1 MTDNKN
7 VFESEDSIIAMVTD
21 AGEQLPP
28 ARIQNLYNTF
38 RSAVDMAKKDEFY
51 QERFVH
57 DWNIQFMKSKARY
70 RATEN
75 IMLDLADLWLRSDSM
90 IRDDICRMALGG
102 VSSDNKDFYKMMD
115 CYHGEL
121 YQTEITDDE
130 HGSIFSS
137 VDAIKST
144 LDEAIEKPQFRPSQD
159 MLTVVYK
166 YVALGFNH
174 AKSDADL
181 RKRLSEIGI
190 ETAAGFCHMFEDLVF
205 CYGNGDIETQM
216 ELQRVFYHGVPWDA
230 LMFRNVMDR
239 LWKYI
244 FKEKQANESVF

>member
-7 VFESEDSIIAMVTD
+7 AFECADSIIAMVTD

-70 RATEN
+70 RATED

-144 LDEAIEKPQFRPSQD
+144 LDEAIDKEQFRPPID
-159 MLTVVYK
+159 YLTTVYK
-166 YVALGFNH
+166 YIAFGFNR
-174 AKSDADL
+174 AKADTEL
-181 RKRLSEIGI
+181 QERLSEMGI
-190 ETAAGFCHMFEDLVF
+190 ETAAGFTQMFHDLVIS
-205 CYGNGDIETQM
+205 YGNGDLQTRI
-216 ELQRVFYHGVPWDA
+216 ELQRIFYCGIPWDA
-230 LMFRNVMDR
+230 LIFRNVMDR
-239 LWKYI
+239 LYKYI
-244 FKEKQANESVF
+244 FKEKQ